1 MNEASRRFVL
11 RAMKWI
17 LIPFLLFFV
26 GYYLMWP
33 LLADKFGLHAAPPTI
48 EVPPHEGSPAGE

>member
-1 MNEASRRFVL
+1 
-11 RAMKWI
+11 MKWI

-33 LLADKFGLHAAPPTI
+33 LVADKFGLHDDPPTI

>member
-26 GYYLMWP
+26 GYYLLWP
-33 LLADKFGLHAAPPTI
+33 LLADKFGLHDDPPTI
-48 EVPPHEGSPAGE
+48 EVTPHESSPAGE